1 MVTLQDAKNYCRAT
15 DEDDS
20 MVQNLILSAESYLD
34 GAVDDFSLKYANA
47 GENWKRKADLCELM
61 LIADW
66 YENRTPTQRPS
77 NSAIELL
84 IVQLQLEAVTT

>member
-15 DEDDS
+15 DEDDT
-20 MVQNLILSAESYLD
+20 MVQSLISAAESYLD
-34 GAVDDFSLKYANA
+34 GAVGDFPLKYQNA
-47 GENWKRKADLCELM
+47 GENWKRKADLAELM
-61 LIADW
+61 LVADW